1 MAMKTPANRG
11 SSRGYS
17 LTELMITVAI
27 LGMTSMVVSQLL
39 VSTFKLWKMNQTRLE
54 VQRDARTAL
63 TLLESSLREAS
74 ADTVVLTRNA
84 TGEPPYSKI
93 GYTSVDGEAISFYQ
107 SAGQLI
113 MQRAG
118 RVKALTKDLRY
129 VTFAYPDSSKDN
141 LVSVALCLE
150 KTAFG
155 ATKKDFYLSVQRIKV
170 GNQ

>member
-1 MAMKTPANRG
+1 MKDH
-11 SSRGYS
+11 GYS

-63 TLLESSLREAS
+63 SLLESALREAS
-74 ADTVVLTRNA
+74 ADTVVLTRNSSS
-84 TGEPPYSKI
+84 EPPYSKI
-93 GYTSVDGEAISFYQ
+93 SYTSVDGESVSFYQ
-107 SAGQLI
+107 STGRLI

-118 RVKALTKDLRY
+118 RFKALSKDLRY
-129 VTFAYPDSSKDN
+129 ITFAYPETTKEN
-141 LVSVALCLE
+141 LISVALCLE